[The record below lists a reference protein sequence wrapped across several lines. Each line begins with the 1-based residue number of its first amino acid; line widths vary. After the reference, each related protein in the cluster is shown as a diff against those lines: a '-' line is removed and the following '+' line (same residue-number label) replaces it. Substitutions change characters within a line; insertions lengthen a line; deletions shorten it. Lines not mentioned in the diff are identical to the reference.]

1 MERRETKE
9 REAGSTSPRGVCLDE
24 LCRTDL
30 TIPAGYDP
38 LQIGEDA
45 AEIEEPES
53 LLAPEPPH
61 GSQIKEQKEEKEND
75 TAAGIGPSGGA

>member
-38 LQIGEDA
+38 IGEDE
-45 AEIEEPES
+45 AEIEEPAG
-53 LLAPEPPH
+53 LLASGSTP
-61 GSQIKEQKEEKEND
+61 GSQIKEQKAKQEND
-75 TAAGIGPSGGA
+75 TAAETGPSGGA